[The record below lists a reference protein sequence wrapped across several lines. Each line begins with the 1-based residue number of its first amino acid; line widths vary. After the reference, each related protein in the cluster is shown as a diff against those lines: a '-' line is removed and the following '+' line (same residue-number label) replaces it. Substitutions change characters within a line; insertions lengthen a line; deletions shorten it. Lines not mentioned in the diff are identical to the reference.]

1 MSYTV
6 KVALIDDN
14 ASSRAAL
21 ARLIK
26 AARIEVA
33 AFSSAREFLEHPDRE
48 QIDCVVTDVLMP
60 GLDGFQLHESLA
72 GSAPFLSTVFVSG
85 HSDIAASVRAIR
97 AGAVDFL
104 EKPVDD
110 EALIDAIRRGAERT
124 RIQKVSHAELE
135 SLQSRYQSLTPR
147 ERQVFHLVTSGL
159 LNKQAASELGS
170 GEKTVKVQRAH
181 VMQKMGARSFA
192 ELVQMADRL
201 RRREP
206 HPMPMPAQ

>member
-26 AARIEVA
+26 TARIEVA
-33 AFSSAREFLEHPDRE
+33 AFSSARDFLEHSDRE

-60 GLDGFQLHESLA
+60 GLDGFRLHESLA
-72 GSAPFLSTVFVSG
+72 GSTPFLSTVFVSG
-85 HSDIAASVRAIR
+85 HSDIAASVRAIK

-110 EALIDAIRRGAERT
+110 EALLDAIRRGAERT
-124 RIQKVSHAELE
+124 RVQKLSHAELE
-135 SLQSRYQSLTPR
+135 SLHSRYQSLTPR

-181 VMQKMGARSFA
+181 VMEKMAARSFA

-201 RRREP
+201 RQLEP
-206 HPMPMPAQ
+206 HPMQAQ